1 VEQHPWEDNTSSHL
15 QLQADA
21 VQAAKLDY
29 LQCLLQSAAAIVSS
43 PTSSSIKTIPTDL
56 EQIGLLSPSQMSS
69 SSSLSS
75 PRILEGINGQDFLTG
90 QLPDIQIP
98 SSSFYEQP
106 IINGGNQN
114 SDYTAN
120 NGDGENSTHKPL
132 FMSENSLPSLDDFPI
147 CILGDACI
155 TSRCDADGHSAQLP
169 IWSESFYDHFM
180 SEFA

>member
-1 VEQHPWEDNTSSHL
+1 
-15 QLQADA
+15 
-21 VQAAKLDY
+21 
-29 LQCLLQSAAAIVSS
+29 
-43 PTSSSIKTIPTDL
+43 
-56 EQIGLLSPSQMSS
+56 MSS

-75 PRILEGINGQDFLTG
+75 PRILESINGQDFLTG

-120 NGDGENSTHKPL
+120 NGAGENSTHKPL
-132 FMSENSLPSLDDFPI
+132 FMSENSLPPLADFPI
-147 CILGDACI
+147 CNFGDACS
-155 TSRCDADGHSAQLP
+155 TSRSDADGHSAQLP
-169 IWSESFYDHFM
+169 IWSESFYDQFM